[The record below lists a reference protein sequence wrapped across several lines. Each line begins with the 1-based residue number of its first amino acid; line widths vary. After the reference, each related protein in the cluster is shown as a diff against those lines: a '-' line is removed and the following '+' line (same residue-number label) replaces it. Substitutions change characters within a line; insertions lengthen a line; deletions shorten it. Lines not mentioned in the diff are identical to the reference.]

1 MFQTTNHIYIYIY
14 ESFVSTPYPPSTIES
29 VDIYIYIMIYL
40 APSCINLKSP
50 FFVKSSCLGP
60 GHHLAAPGLD
70 VKAQATGTE
79 TSLEGGLRAGTSDAG
94 LRRLGEVLEVH
105 RVVLTVHVQNA
116 WRWSGER
123 IDGDRW

>member
-1 MFQTTNHIYIYIY
+1 
-14 ESFVSTPYPPSTIES
+14 
-29 VDIYIYIMIYL
+29 MIYL

-123 IDGDRW
+123 TG